1 MKKAKFLTLTMM
13 VSGATMAQA
22 QTATKWD
29 IDPAHSQVMF
39 NVSHLVISE
48 VTGTFKSFSGDIT
61 ASKAD
66 FTDAKIDFRIDVSSI
81 NTDNQMRDD
90 HLKGDDFFNSG
101 KFPQM
106 IFKGKELKKISGNK
120 YQLTGEMTIRDVTK
134 PITLDVTYAGTVKD
148 PWGNTKAGFKIKGTI
163 NRFDYNLK
171 WNTLTEAGGAVVG
184 QDVEM
189 VINLELT
196 KAK

>member
-1 MKKAKFLTLTMM
+1 MKKAKLLTLTMM
-13 VSGATMAQA
+13 VSGATMTQA

-48 VTGTFKSFSGDIT
+48 VTGSFKSFSGNIT
-61 ASKAD
+61 ASKPD
-66 FTDAKIDFRIDVSSI
+66 FTDAKIDFRVDINSI
-81 NTDNQMRDD
+81 NTENQMRDD
-90 HLKGDDFFNSG
+90 HLKGDDFFNAG

-120 YQLTGEMTIRDVTK
+120 YQLTGDLTIRDITK
-134 PITLDVTYAGTVKD
+134 TVTLDVTYAGTVND
-148 PWGNTKAGFKIKGTI
+148 PWGNTKAGFKIKGKI

-171 WNTLTEAGGAVVG
+171 WNTMTEAGGAVVG

-189 VINLELT
+189 VINLEL
-196 KAK
+196 AKSK

>member
-1 MKKAKFLTLTMM
+1 MKKSKLLTLTMM
-13 VSGATMAQA
+13 VSGATLSQA

-48 VTGTFKSFSGDIT
+48 VTGSFKSFSGNIT
-61 ASKAD
+61 ATKPD
-66 FTDAKIDFRIDVSSI
+66 FTDAKIDFRVDINSI
-81 NTDNQMRDD
+81 NTENQMRDD
-90 HLKGDDFFNSG
+90 HLKGDDFFNAG

-106 IFKGKELKKISGNK
+106 IFKGKDLKKISGNK
-120 YQLTGEMTIRDVTK
+120 YQLTGDLTIRDVTK
-134 PITLDVTYAGTVKD
+134 TVTLDVTYFGTVND
-148 PWGNTKAGFKIKGTI
+148 PWGNTKAGFKIKGKI

-189 VINLELT
+189 VINLELS